1 MEIFEYIFMRKAF
14 LAGII
19 IAVIIPCVG
28 VVIALK
34 RLSMIGDALSHT
46 SLAGVAAGLIF
57 NINPMIGAM
66 IVCVAA
72 ALSIESIRKRLPRY
86 SEMSIA
92 IIMSLGI
99 GLAGVLSDYVKTPAS
114 FDSFLF
120 GSIIAI
126 TDLELYL
133 IAGLGALVLAVFILL
148 YKELFYIAF
157 DEQGARLAGV
167 KVQTVNIIFTILTA
181 VSIALAAKIV
191 GALLVSSLIVLPVAC
206 SMQISKSYLQTI
218 IYAIIFAAA
227 FTVTGLFLSFYQ
239 GFKPGAIIAL
249 IGVFSFL
256 AVLVIKTICQK
267 IKKPKTN
274 RKTL

>member
-19 IAVIIPCVG
+19 VAIIIPCIG
-28 VVIALK
+28 VIIVLK

-46 SLAGVAAGLIF
+46 SLAGVAAGLIL
-57 NINPMIGAM
+57 NINPVIGAM

-99 GLAGVLSDYVKTPAS
+99 GLAGILSDYVKTPAS

-133 IAGLGALVLAVFILL
+133 IVGLGALVLTVFILL

-157 DEQGARLAGV
+157 DTQGARLSGV
-167 KVQTVNIIFTILTA
+167 KVQVVNTIFTILTA
-181 VSIALAAKIV
+181 IAISLAAKIV

-218 IYAIIFAAA
+218 IYAIIFAVAS
-227 FTVTGLFLSFYQ
+227 TIIGLFLSFYQ
-239 GFKPGAIIAL
+239 GFKPGSIIAL

-256 AVLVIKTICQK
+256 AVLLIKTIY
-267 IKKPKTN
+267 KKAKKLKTKN
-274 RKTL
+274 Q